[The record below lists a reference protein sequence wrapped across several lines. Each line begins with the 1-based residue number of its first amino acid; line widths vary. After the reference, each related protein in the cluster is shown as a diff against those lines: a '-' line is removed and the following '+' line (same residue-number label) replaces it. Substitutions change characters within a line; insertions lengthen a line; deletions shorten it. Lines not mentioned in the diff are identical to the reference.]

1 MPVADTELLFA
12 LNPLDKKHE
21 EAMKSL
27 SLKGLKIPDTAVFE
41 FQIVLRARGRKA
53 KEVASAMRALK
64 QICESR
70 KLKEVCTAETTLFI
84 RQTEIEEKYGL
95 SYFDSLIAA
104 SAFKV
109 DSAVV
114 SDDSAFDRVQGLKRI
129 PLGRHIH

>member
-1 MPVADTELLFA
+1 M
-12 LNPLDKKHE
+12 
-21 EAMKSL
+21 
-27 SLKGLKIPDTAVFE
+27 
-41 FQIVLRARGRKA
+41 
-53 KEVASAMRALK
+53 
-64 QICESR
+64 CESR
-70 KLKEVCTAETTLFI
+70 KLKEVCTTETTLFI